1 MKQSHNSNKTMKKS
15 KAKSKN
21 GHGGARPGAGR
32 RWRWKHQP
40 VKMVR
45 LPVAFLDKILEVA
58 DYMDQNEGRLPFS
71 QTSDDLI
78 IISGHSSESLSGEEL
93 KELAGK
99 RKTQKLVKRV
109 MTGDEQ
115 VWVSDETFREFE
127 AF

>member
-1 MKQSHNSNKTMKKS
+1 MKKS

-58 DYMDQNEGRLPFS
+58 DYMDQNEGQLPFS
-71 QTSDDLI
+71 QASEDLI
-78 IISGHSSESLSGEEL
+78 IISGHPSESLSGEEL
-93 KELAGK
+93 KELAAK
-99 RKTQKLVKRV
+99 RKTQKLVTRV

>member
-1 MKQSHNSNKTMKKS
+1 MKKS

-71 QTSDDLI
+71 QASEDLI
-78 IISGHSSESLSGEEL
+78 IISGHPSESLSGEEL
-93 KELAGK
+93 KELAAK
-99 RKTQKLVKRV
+99 RKTQKLVKKV

-115 VWVSDETFREFE
+115 VWVSDETFRELE

>member
-1 MKQSHNSNKTMKKS
+1 MKKS

-58 DYMDQNEGRLPFS
+58 EYMDQNDGRLPFS
-71 QTSDDLI
+71 QASEDLI
-78 IISGHSSESLSGEEL
+78 IISGHPSESLSGEEL
-93 KELAGK
+93 KELAAK

-115 VWVSDETFREFE
+115 VWVSDETFRDVE

>member
-1 MKQSHNSNKTMKKS
+1 MKKS

-58 DYMDQNEGRLPFS
+58 DYMDQNDGRLPFS
-71 QTSDDLI
+71 QTSEDLI
-78 IISGHSSESLSGEEL
+78 IISGHPSESLSGEEL
-93 KELAGK
+93 KELAAK

-109 MTGDEQ
+109 MTEDEQ
-115 VWVSDETFREFE
+115 VVVSDATFKELYE
-127 AF
+127 LPESLWDEP

>member
-1 MKQSHNSNKTMKKS
+1 MKKS

-71 QTSDDLI
+71 QASEDLI
-78 IISGHSSESLSGEEL
+78 IISGHPSESLSGEEL
-93 KELAGK
+93 KELAAK
-99 RKTQKLVKRV
+99 RKAQKLVQKV
-109 MTGDEQ
+109 MAGDEE
-115 VWVSDETFREFE
+115 VSFSDATFKELYE
-127 AF
+127 LPESWWGEG